1 MGADTGTYVLNFL
14 YMIDTPLELAI
25 KFSRMEVGYLTF
37 VKLLTYI
44 THSGL
49 IYQVICISFMIF
61 CMYIFLRQFEIEDA
75 LLYIYFYCTLGI
87 FFFMFTGTRQCL
99 AMSICLFSYQFLVRK
114 KYFKFLMCILL
125 AFFFHRSSVLF
136 LSILF
141 IYNRKISKVNV
152 LVYSIL
158 TIIAGKYLNIIQ
170 QWFNDKLE
178 YNYGIESTGNG
189 LIFFIIILLFTIF
202 SIVMTYN
209 CNKSLNAN
217 KYSRILMNINF
228 ITLSL
233 WFLRLY
239 TRIAERP
246 SYYFMF
252 FSCIFYAN
260 ALNNIMDVKK
270 RKIYK
275 IIIFIL
281 TMLLYVY
288 RLNTNFKE
296 LIPYEIYN

>member
-1 MGADTGTYVLNFL
+1 
-14 YMIDTPLELAI
+14 
-25 KFSRMEVGYLTF
+25 
-37 VKLLTYI
+37 
-44 THSGL
+44 
-49 IYQVICISFMIF
+49 
-61 CMYIFLRQFEIEDA
+61 
-75 LLYIYFYCTLGI
+75 
-87 FFFMFTGTRQCL
+87 
-99 AMSICLFSYQFLVRK
+99 
-114 KYFKFLMCILL
+114 
-125 AFFFHRSSVLF
+125 
-136 LSILF
+136 
-141 IYNRKISKVNV
+141 
-152 LVYSIL
+152 
-158 TIIAGKYLNIIQ
+158 
-170 QWFNDKLE
+170 
-178 YNYGIESTGNG
+178 
-189 LIFFIIILLFTIF
+189 
-202 SIVMTYN
+202 
-209 CNKSLNAN
+209 
-217 KYSRILMNINF
+217 MNINF